1 MRTGGFNKSVS
12 AAEAG
17 TGVAAGA
24 VAVGDGEA
32 CDDCCIGCDG
42 ATGVFSDWQPVKNAV
57 SARIEKKDNL
67 VIGFWISCNRAEKL
81 IAGKL
86 KNMPKHRKISNLK
99 FAFPPRAS
107 IFSGMRRFDFDVAV
121 IGGGSG
127 GYAAARTAANAGMK
141 TAVIEGGK
149 EVGGLCILRGCM
161 PTKALLYAAEVKHLA
176 EHAETWGVRA
186 GKVSFDFAKVMA
198 RKSAQV
204 KDFADCRVQQLNTG
218 KFKFIRANAKF
229 LDAHTLELNFPH
241 PALSHPMGEGKK
253 LTAKHFVIATGSSVA
268 PSPLPAL
275 NETGY
280 LTSDDALTLKR
291 LPKSLIILGGG
302 AIACEFAQ
310 FFARFGVKVTLIQ
323 RSEHLLKDFDTDT
336 GMEIEKVFRREG
348 IKIFTNTK
356 LVGARRKGRFKTVS
370 FEQNGKTISVSA
382 EEILFALGRIA
393 NTASLNL
400 ESAGVETEKGYV
412 VTNRKMQTSVPHIF
426 AAGDCTGPHEIVH
439 VAVQQ
444 GEIAAHNILHPKSSR
459 RISHRLLI
467 SVVFTEPQV
476 AFVGLTEKEA
486 KSRGIKF
493 LTASYPFND
502 HGKSLI
508 MEAKDGFV
516 KLLANPKTGEILGG
530 ACVGPVGGELIHEIV
545 AAMAKRMTVHELAA
559 MPHYHPT
566 LAEIWTYP
574 AEELAEKI

>member
-1 MRTGGFNKSVS
+1 MVESLNR
-12 AAEAG
+12 
-17 TGVAAGA
+17 
-24 VAVGDGEA
+24 
-32 CDDCCIGCDG
+32 I
-42 ATGVFSDWQPVKNAV
+42 VKF
-57 SARIEKKDNL
+57 E
-67 VIGFWISCNRAEKL
+67 
-81 IAGKL
+81 
-86 KNMPKHRKISNLK
+86 MP
-99 FAFPPRAS
+99 S
-107 IFSGMRRFDFDVAV
+107 IFSGMKRFDFDVAV

-127 GYAAARTAANAGMK
+127 GYAAARTAAGAGLK
-141 TAVIEGGK
+141 TIVIEGGK

-176 EHAETWGVRA
+176 ERAKIWGVRA

-198 RKSAQV
+198 RKNAQV
-204 KDFADCRVQQLNTG
+204 KDFANYRVQQLNTG

-229 LDAHTLELNFPH
+229 LDTHTIEIVPVS
-241 PALSHPMGEGKK
+241 PDARQRVPTK
-253 LTAKHFVIATGSSVA
+253 LAAKHFVIATGSSVA
-268 PSPLPAL
+268 PSPLPQL
-275 NETGY
+275 NEAGFI
-280 LTSDDALTLKR
+280 TSDDAVALKK

-323 RSEHLLKDFDTDT
+323 RSEHLLKDFDSAA
-336 GMEIEKVFRREG
+336 GIEIEKVFRREK
-348 IKIFTNTK
+348 IQIFTGTK
-356 LVGARRKGRFKTVS
+356 LLDAKPKGKLKTVS
-370 FEQNGKTISVSA
+370 FEQNGRIISVSA

-400 ESAGVETEKGYV
+400 ESAGVKTENGYV
-412 VTNRKMQTSVPHIF
+412 VTNSKMQSSAPHIF

-439 VAVQQ
+439 IAVTQ
-444 GEIAAHNILHPKSSR
+444 GEIAAHNIAQPKSPR
-459 RISHRLLI
+459 KMDDRLLI
-467 SVVFTEPQV
+467 SIVFTEPQV

-493 LTASYPFND
+493 LSASYPFND

-516 KLLANPKTGEILGG
+516 KLLCNPKSGEILGG
-530 ACVGPVGGELIHEIV
+530 ACVGPLGGELIHEIV

-574 AEELAEKI
+574 AEELAEKIIYLRD